1 MNLPKLIARNLFRHK
16 LRSLLTMLGIA
27 IAVTAFALIR
37 TVIAAWYVGVEM
49 SAENRLVTRS
59 AISLISPLPLA
70 YREKIAKIPGVMAV
84 GHGTWFGGFYKEEKN
99 FFSDFAINTH
109 YLDLY
114 PELIISPEEKKVFE
128 TQKNTCIVGENL
140 AKRFGWKI
148 GDSIR
153 IIGNIYPGNWDFVV
167 GGIYRGAKKTTDK
180 TMFFFRWDYL
190 DERMKMESSPRAGH
204 VGWFLIKIKNPD
216 DAALISKTIDSQFKN
231 SLYETITETEK
242 AFQLGFLSMVEAI
255 IQALKIVSVII
266 IGIIL
271 IVLSNTMAMTARERI
286 PEYATLKTMGF
297 GARDLISLISG
308 ESVLI
313 ALSGGLAGIIFTFP
327 IARLF
332 GKSLEKFLPVF
343 EVSKNTITLS
353 FLISLVVGVSA
364 SVLPSLRAIKLS
376 IAQSLRKIG

>member
-37 TVIAAWYVGVEM
+37 TVIAAWYIGVEM
-49 SAENRLVTRS
+49 SSENRLVTRS
-59 AISLISPLPLA
+59 AISLVSPLPLA
-70 YREKIAKIPGVMAV
+70 YRDKIAKIPGVSAV
-84 GHGTWFGGFYKEEKN
+84 SHGTWFGGFYKEEKN
-99 FFSDFAINTH
+99 FFSNFSIDPQYI
-109 YLDLY
+109 DLY
-114 PELIISPEEKKVFE
+114 PELILSPEEKKVFA
-128 TQKNTCIVGENL
+128 TQQNTCIVGENL

-148 GDSIR
+148 GDTVR

-167 GGIYRGAKKTTDK
+167 GGIYRGAKKATDK

-190 DERMKMESSPRAGH
+190 DERMKTESPPRAGH
-204 VGWFLIKIKNPD
+204 VGWFLIKIKKPD
-216 DAALISKTIDSQFKN
+216 DAATISKAVDSQFNN

-242 AFQLGFLSMVEAI
+242 AFQLGFLSMVESI
-255 IQALKIVSVII
+255 IKALKIVSVII

-297 GARDLISLISG
+297 GARDLISIISG
-308 ESVLI
+308 ESILI
-313 ALSGGLAGIIFTFP
+313 ALCGGLAGIIFTFP

-353 FLISLVVGVSA
+353 FLISLVVGISA
-364 SVLPSLRAIKLS
+364 SVLPSWRAIKLS